1 MKKELVILLLLL
13 FIIRGEISAQQKYG
27 HINSNEI
34 VQMMPEF
41 KEMSAAVEKRKK
53 DAQLKVQQMYDS
65 YQQKVQE
72 LNKLGPSMME
82 AVRREKTIEVDS
94 LQKNIQNFEQKA
106 SSEIQEFQDKL
117 LKPLND
123 KYLKVVSA
131 VAKENGYTYIFD
143 LGTGSVVYH
152 PESTGDIS
160 DLVKKK
166 LGIN

>member
-1 MKKELVILLLLL
+1 MKKELIILLLLL
-13 FIIRGEISAQQKYG
+13 LGIRGEISAQQKYG

-41 KEMSAAVEKRKK
+41 KQMIESVEKRKK
-53 DAQLKVQQMYDS
+53 EAQLKVQQMYDS
-65 YQQKVQE
+65 YQTKLQE
-72 LNKLGPSMME
+72 LNKFGPSMME
-82 AVRREKTIEVDS
+82 AVRQEKTIELDS
-94 LQKNIQNFEQKA
+94 LQKGIQSYEQKA

-123 KYLKVVSA
+123 KYLKMVNA
-131 VAKENGYTYIFD
+131 VAKENGYSYIFD

-152 PESTGDIS
+152 PEKEGDIS

>member
-1 MKKELVILLLLL
+1 MKKEIVILLSLLL
-13 FIIRGEISAQQKYG
+13 IIRGGISAQQKYG

-34 VQMMPEF
+34 VQLMPEF
-41 KEMSAAVEKRKK
+41 KEMSNAVEKRKK

-82 AVRREKTIEVDS
+82 AVRQEKTIELDT
-94 LQKNIQNFEQKA
+94 LQKNIQSFEQNA
-106 SSEIQEFQDKL
+106 STAIQAFQDKL

-131 VAKENGYTYIFD
+131 VAKENGYTYIFY
-143 LGTGSVVYH
+143 LGTGAVVYH
-152 PESTGDIS
+152 PDSTGDIS